1 MSGLFLLLLIGLTGW
16 LVACNPAIAE
26 APTPQSQPYT
36 FYLATEWAGDSPGNS
51 LVPLDSE
58 TLHDLP
64 VGETLES
71 RIFSADGST
80 GVDMEYLRGRANP
93 DPEDSW
99 IVVYDL
105 QSGKEQSRFHPPARV
120 FVSGISEDG
129 SRLLLQPDPYTY
141 TPARYP
147 PSVEWYVVDT
157 DNGELLAHLEDADN
171 ACFRQQAHFDPAG
184 RRIYCV
190 VDPDLGEPRKPEPM
204 RIVAY
209 DVESGLRAGEV
220 ELPGVFIGG
229 EGIERNGQLVEEFLE
244 PAVVLS
250 PDGGRLAIVHAD
262 SDKIT
267 LIDARSLTVE
277 KGISLGPGVNLWEL
291 LGFAPAIAHAK
302 GEMQGTIRQAV
313 FSPDGQ
319 RLYVFTQEI
328 VPAAA
333 DAPEERGLWLVDLEQ
348 GDIAAQALP
357 EYQVQWLRPAPDG
370 TVYAFGTTDERLL
383 PYEIRSTSPSMLWR
397 LDGLTLEILA
407 ERAFTGYRRGVLVE
421 GAAATA
427 IFAEATTADMPHTDC
442 PVTQP
447 PETPF
452 IPPDPWPERPPGSD
466 QFWYGDS
473 ALWTALP
480 AGGSWRQL
488 ALGEKFW
495 WWSEEFDVAE
505 DATPDLTVTARHLDG
520 DAPAFQSSEATNGY
534 HHSFN
539 WAMLVGVDLASPGCW
554 EFTGEYKGRQ
564 LSFVLWVPPE

>member
-1 MSGLFLLLLIGLTGW
+1 LILLLLIGLLGW
-16 LVACNPAIAE
+16 LTACAPAVAE
-26 APTPQSQPYT
+26 APPLQPQPYT
-36 FYLATEWAGDSPGNS
+36 VYLATQWSGESPGNS
-51 LVPLDSE
+51 LVPLDPE
-58 TLHDLP
+58 TLDELP
-64 VGETLES
+64 GAKALES
-71 RIFSADGST
+71 RLFSVDGST
-80 GVDMEYLRGRANP
+80 AVDMEYLRGRANP

-105 QSGKEQSRFHPPARV
+105 LSGAERNRFHPPASA
-120 FVSGISEDG
+120 FVSGISEHG
-129 SRLLLQPDPYTY
+129 SRLLLRPNPHTY
-141 TPARYP
+141 TSSHYP
-147 PSVEWYVVDT
+147 PTVEWYVVDT
-157 DNGELLAHLEDADN
+157 SNGELLVHLEDGDN

-190 VDPDLGEPRKPEPM
+190 VDPDLTEPRKPEPM

-220 ELPGVFIGG
+220 ELPGVLIGG
-229 EGIERNGQLVEEFLE
+229 EGTERNGQLVEEFLE
-244 PAVVLS
+244 PAVALS
-250 PDGGRLAIVHAD
+250 PDGGRLAVVHAD
-262 SDKIT
+262 SDEIT
-267 LIDARSLTVE
+267 LIDARSLSVE
-277 KGISLGPGVNLWEL
+277 KGISLGTGVNLWES
-291 LGFAPAIAHAK
+291 LGFVPAIAHAK
-302 GEMQGTIRQAV
+302 GEMEGTIRQAV

-328 VPAAA
+328 VPEAA
-333 DAPEERGLWLVDLEQ
+333 DPPAERGLWLVDLAR

-370 TVYAFGTTDERLL
+370 TVFAFGTTDERLL
-383 PYEIRSTSPSMLWR
+383 PFEIRSNSPSMLWR
-397 LDGLTLEILA
+397 LDDQTLEILA
-407 ERAFTGYRRGVLVE
+407 ERALTGYRRGVVVE

-427 IFAEATTADMPHTDC
+427 TSAEAAPADGPYQDC

-452 IPPDPWPERPPGSD
+452 VPPEPWPAQPPGSD
-466 QFWYGDS
+466 QFWYGDN

-495 WWSEEFDVAE
+495 WWSEKFDVAE

-520 DAPAFQSSEATNGY
+520 DAPDFQTSEATNGY

-539 WAMLVGVDLASPGCW
+539 WAMLSGVKLASPECW
-554 EFTGEYKGRQ
+554 EFTGEYKGHE
-564 LSFVLWVPPE
+564 LSFVLWVPSE